1 MASSIEFRDYILGQL
16 SELNNITYRSMMG
29 EFLLYYN
36 GVLFGGIYDNR
47 LLIKMTNSNAKFNL
61 YTELPYENAKAMYMV
76 ENVDDREYLNGLIKD
91 TCKDLE

>member
-16 SELNNITYRSMMG
+16 SGLNNITYRSMMG

-61 YTELPYENAKAMYMV
+61 HTELPYENAKAMYMV